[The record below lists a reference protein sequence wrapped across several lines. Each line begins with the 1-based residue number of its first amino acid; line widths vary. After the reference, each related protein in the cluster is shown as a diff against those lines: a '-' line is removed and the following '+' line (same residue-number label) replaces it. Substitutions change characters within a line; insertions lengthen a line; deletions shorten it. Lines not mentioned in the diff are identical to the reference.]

1 MNAPAR
7 ITATAISN
15 LQLHRQLARFNQER
29 LRPGLPSAQWRQELE
44 TMLRCQLMEGEFVES
59 VRSGFDAEWPEVPSE
74 VEAFMVWF
82 EDLKV
87 SGPGQGHPLFGW
99 LATEANAEQM
109 CWFVTQEVAG
119 EAGFEDL
126 VALAQIK
133 IPVQPK
139 LEMARNYWDEMGRG
153 HAEGMHGNL
162 LDKLVAELTL
172 TPTIEDTVWE
182 SLALAN
188 LMVALAANRRY
199 AWQAIGALGVIEMTA
214 PLRVAKVNEG
224 LRRLGV
230 SAAGR
235 SYFQLHA
242 GLDVR
247 HSAAWNR
254 EVIRPLVLGNPELAR
269 PLAEGAWLRLM
280 AGKRCFDR
288 YSRELKIGEALTL
301 DRQDMAL
308 AA

>member
-1 MNAPAR
+1 
-7 ITATAISN
+7 
-15 LQLHRQLARFNQER
+15 
-29 LRPGLPSAQWRQELE
+29 
-44 TMLRCQLMEGEFVES
+44 MLRCQLMEGEFVETA
-59 VRSGFDAEWPEVPSE
+59 RSGFTEAWPEVPNE

-82 EDLKV
+82 EQLQHT
-87 SGPGQGHPLFGW
+87 GPGQHHVLFEW
-99 LATEANAEQM
+99 LAGEANAEQM
-109 CWFVTQEVAG
+109 SWFVTQEVAG

-153 HAEGMHGNL
+153 HEEGMHGGL
-162 LDKLVAELTL
+162 LDKLVEELEL
-172 TPTIEDTVWE
+172 KPTIESTVWE

-188 LMVALAANRRY
+188 LMVALACNRRY

-214 PLRVAKVNEG
+214 PGRVSKINDG

-242 GLDVR
+242 GLDLR

-254 EVIRPLVLGNPELAR
+254 EVIRPLVATSPELAF
-269 PLAEGAWLRLM
+269 PIAEGAWLRLM
-280 AGKRCFDR
+280 AGQRCFDR
-288 YSRELKIGEALTL
+288 YSKELRVVVQPPEGSVRLLE
-301 DRQDMAL
+301 R

>member
-1 MNAPAR
+1 MSERKQNAVPQQ
-7 ITATAISN
+7 SN

-29 LRPGLPSAQWRQELE
+29 LRPGIPSDQWRQQLE

-59 VRSGFDAEWPEVPSE
+59 ARSGFSHAWPEVPQE
-74 VEAFMVWF
+74 IEAFMAWF
-82 EDLKV
+82 EQLKH
-87 SGPGQGHPLFGW
+87 SGPGQNHPLFTW
-99 LATEANAEQM
+99 LAAEANAEQM
-109 CWFVTQEVAG
+109 CWFVKQEVAG

-133 IPVQPK
+133 IPVRPK

-153 HAEGMHGNL
+153 HAEGMHGGL
-162 LDKLVAELTL
+162 LDKLVAELVL

-188 LMVALAANRRY
+188 LMVALACNRRY

-214 PLRVAKVNEG
+214 PGRVSKVNDG

-254 EVIRPLVLGNPELAR
+254 EVIRPLVTANPELAQ
-269 PLAEGAWLRLM
+269 PIAEGAWLRLM

-288 YSRELKIGEALTL
+288 YSRELRVSDLALK
-301 DRQDMAL
+301 L

>member
-1 MNAPAR
+1 MSKHRPAAAPSQ
-7 ITATAISN
+7 SN
-15 LQLHRQLARFNQER
+15 LQLHRQLARFNQDR
-29 LRPGLPSAQWRQELE
+29 LRPALPSEQWRQQLE
-44 TMLRCQLMEGEFVES
+44 TMLRCQLMEGAFVES
-59 VRSGFDAEWPEVPSE
+59 ARSGFAQAWPEVPSE
-74 VEAFMVWF
+74 VNAFMRWF
-82 EDLKV
+82 EELQHT
-87 SGPGQGHPLFGW
+87 GPGQHHALFDW
-99 LATEANAEQM
+99 LATQANAEQM

-133 IPVQPK
+133 IPVQAK

-153 HAEGMHGNL
+153 NEQGMHGGL
-162 LDKLVAELTL
+162 LDKLVKELALRPTL
-172 TPTIEDTVWE
+172 EDTVWE

-188 LMVALAANRRY
+188 LMVALACNRRY

-214 PLRVAKVNEG
+214 PGRVSKVNEG

-242 GLDVR
+242 GLDLR

-254 EVIRPLVLGNPELAR
+254 EVIRPLVAANPELAH

-288 YSRELKIGEALTL
+288 YSKALRVADPMDWNALPLK
-301 DRQDMAL
+301 R